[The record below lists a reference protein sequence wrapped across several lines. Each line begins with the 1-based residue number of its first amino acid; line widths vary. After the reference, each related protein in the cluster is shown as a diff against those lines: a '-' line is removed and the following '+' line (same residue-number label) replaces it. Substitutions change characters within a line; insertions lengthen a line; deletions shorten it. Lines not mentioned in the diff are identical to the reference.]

1 VLAKKTSA
9 AKMKPAYDDDDL
21 DDLDEL
27 SDDFECKHKPATKSA
42 AKSAAPVV
50 KKPLATTAAKPAATA
65 TKQTTLSF
73 GAAKPTTLAAEKPK
87 PKLTFRRDNGAFEF
101 AKTTCCRLS
110 DSDDKPKVSL
120 IKPPV
125 DAKPKPATKPPVSLG
140 VARGRF
146 FRDARAGDDAEE
158 EAADQQ
164 TKPKARAND
173 DDDDGAQ
180 LGGGESD
187 FEAPTFAAN
196 DDDDDEADDFF
207 FVVGMSFD
215 ESETC

>member
-1 VLAKKTSA
+1 VAWALTHERIAKLEVQRDEMGANSRRSSSRTTNRCDSPSSTRHLDELTREQDERDEANTLLRQQVAKKNGA

-87 PKLTFRRDNGAFEF
+87 PALTFRRHNGAFEF
-101 AKTTCCRLS
+101 GENDVLSFVGQRRQAKG
-110 DSDDKPKVSL
+110 V
-120 IKPPV
+120 V
-125 DAKPKPATKPPVSLG
+125 DQAAHRREAEAG
-140 VARGRF
+140 HQAARVARCRSRTIF
-146 FRDARAGDDAEE
+146 PRRAS
-158 EAADQQ
+158 
-164 TKPKARAND
+164 R
-173 DDDDGAQ
+173 
-180 LGGGESD
+180 
-187 FEAPTFAAN
+187 
-196 DDDDDEADDFF
+196 
-207 FVVGMSFD
+207 
-215 ESETC
+215 